1 MFGSNI
7 LDIAIGMVFFYLLL
21 SLICSAVNELL
32 EGWLKYR
39 GSNLEK
45 GLRELLQDP
54 HGTGLVKAFYEHPL
68 VDGLFLGPYDPNNKK
83 NLPSYIPA
91 RIFALVLLDLVRPAE
106 PVAAPAGGEAA
117 PGAAP
122 AGGEAKPKPVPAPVP
137 APEPE
142 PAAIAVPDQVRKAV
156 TALFRAAGENEDK
169 ARANVEGWFND
180 SMERVSG
187 WYKRRSN
194 VMIFCIGLTVALLV
208 NGDSITIASGLANDR
223 PMRDSV
229 VAAAQLYARENPSG
243 PAATVKPDAVLK
255 PFLNTFSGLG
265 LPIGWDPRDIETV
278 PGRIPTGW
286 GWLLKLLGCLLTA
299 AAVSLGAPFWFD
311 MLNKVIDVRSSLKPQ
326 PQAAAPADK

>member
-1 MFGSNI
+1 VFGSNI

-32 EGWLKYR
+32 EGLLKYR
-39 GSNLEK
+39 GSDLEK

-54 HGTGLVKAFYEHPL
+54 DGSGLVKAFYGHPL
-68 VDGLFLGPYDPNNKK
+68 VNGLFAGPYDPNKK
-83 NLPSYIPA
+83 GNLPSYIPA
-91 RIFALVLLDLVRPAE
+91 RIFALVLLDLVWPAE
-106 PVAAPAGGEAA
+106 PAAAPVGGQAA
-117 PGAAP
+117 AGAAP
-122 AGGEAKPKPVPAPVP
+122 VGGEEKPKPVPAP
-137 APEPE
+137 EPK

-156 TALFRAAGENEDK
+156 TTLFRAAGGDEDK

-180 SMERVSG
+180 SMDRVAG

-194 VMIFCIGLTVALLV
+194 AMIFCIGLTVALLL
-208 NGDSITIASGLANDR
+208 NGDSITIASGLANDK

-229 VAAAQLYARENPSG
+229 VAAAQVYARENPSV
-243 PAATVKPDAVLK
+243 PATTAQPDAVLK
-255 PFLNTFSGLG
+255 PFLNTISGLG

-286 GWLLKLLGCLLTA
+286 GWLQKLLGCLVTA

-311 MLNKVIDVRSSLKPQ
+311 MLNKVIDVRSSLKPK